1 MERRTERI
9 SMNDKLVNV
18 DKSKKV
24 FKEFQDVI
32 VKNRL
37 TACEAMM
44 IVSELHTCLLMDRIS
59 QSNFILGKSSQG

>member
-1 MERRTERI
+1 
-9 SMNDKLVNV
+9 MNDKLVNV
-18 DKSKKV
+18 DKSEKV

-32 VKNRL
+32 FKNKL
-37 TACEAMM
+37 TTCEAMM